1 MTITALVGV
10 KICFLQ
16 SNLMKIALIIAKAL
30 WLLKRKKIKDIRP
43 NLNRLVFVEDWKLMW
58 LGLRIYQDVVM
69 IRLRRIIIT
78 IALVIIEILEF
89 LKINGVKIIVLE
101 RQIRNIAEILEM
113 PGFLMN
119 LLVIYFFL
127 KKF

>member
-1 MTITALVGV
+1 
-10 KICFLQ
+10 
-16 SNLMKIALIIAKAL
+16 
-30 WLLKRKKIKDIRP
+30 
-43 NLNRLVFVEDWKLMW
+43 
-58 LGLRIYQDVVM
+58 M